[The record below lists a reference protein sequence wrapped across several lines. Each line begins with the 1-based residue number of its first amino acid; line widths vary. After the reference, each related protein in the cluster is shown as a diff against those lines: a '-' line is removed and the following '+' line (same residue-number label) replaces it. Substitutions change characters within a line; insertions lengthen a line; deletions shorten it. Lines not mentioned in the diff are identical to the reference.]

1 MNAPVS
7 HMPPAA
13 RRQVAEANRLI
24 KELNAPPAAPAAP
37 ATATDPSQVPD
48 LPEITITQ
56 TQPPSAPVAD
66 PNAAPPADAVAPP
79 PADKVDTKY
88 KVLKGKYDKEVPQ
101 LRQQLDQQ
109 QELINRLLLAQQ
121 TTPARQ
127 ADPPRQLTPEER
139 FGSVGVTAKEVQE
152 YGPDLLDMITRVA
165 QGTVTPELRQLLADQ
180 QEIKRSLGNVTALSA
195 QTAQERMWLSLDQA
209 VPNWRDLNVD
219 DNFLAW
225 LDQND
230 VFSGSS
236 RRVALTSAFNGQDSA
251 RVVAIFKAYVGK
263 TPTPTPS
270 RSAPAVDRGTLV
282 APGQP
287 RGGVMEA
294 PDGSGTRILSEK
306 EIGDFYTRVRKKQ
319 VSPEEYTK
327 VAAEIALAVAEGRV
341 QPTHR
346 EIHQNVL

>member
-1 MNAPVS
+1 MNAPAS
-7 HMPPAA
+7 YMPPAA
-13 RRQVAEANRLI
+13 RRQRDEANRLI
-24 KELNAPPAAPAAP
+24 KELNTPPAAAPNAAP
-37 ATATDPSQVPD
+37 VAGSDPGQVPD
-48 LPEITITQ
+48 LPEINIT
-56 TQPPSAPVAD
+56 PAAPASD
-66 PNAAPPADAVAPP
+66 QNAAPPADAVAPP

-88 KVLKGKYDKEVPQ
+88 KVLKGKYEAEVPR
-101 LRQQLDQQ
+101 LRQQLDEK
-109 QELINRLLLAQQ
+109 QEIINRLLLERQA
-121 TTPARQ
+121 PARP
-127 ADPPRQLTPEER
+127 ADPPRVLTPEER
-139 FGSVGVTAKEVQE
+139 FSNVGVTAKEVQE
-152 YGPDLLDMITRVA
+152 YGPELLDMITRVA
-165 QGTVTPELRQLLADQ
+165 QGTMTPELRQLMADT
-180 QEIKRSLGNVTALSA
+180 QELKKSLGSVAALSA

-287 RGGVMEA
+287 RGGAMEA
-294 PDGSGTRILSEK
+294 PDGDIKRILSEK
-306 EIGDFYTRVRKKQ
+306 EIGDFYVRVRKKQ
-319 VSPEEYTK
+319 VSPEEYAR
-327 VAAEIALAVAEGRV
+327 VSAEIALAVAEGRV